1 MEFKKTT
8 CGFTK
13 NDRSFYQKRRVV
25 LHKTTSCFYS
35 IDGSFFFDY
44 FFLSRTAGKRHEKRP
59 QQDAKTP
66 FFSTI
71 FAKHTFQSS
80 GTNHKKRCISPQ
92 KWSKKGAFFLFL
104 WFFAPTSKK
113 NNRIISQ
120 TLGFYLTLGWKYTT
134 VTHKALA
141 IPALLA
147 FFPTTL
153 VYRNTIP

>member
-1 MEFKKTT
+1 MRTIWSSKKRRLVLLKTT
-8 CGFTK
+8 GRFTK
-13 NDRSFYQKRRVV
+13 NDGSFLFHRRVV
-25 LHKTTSCFYS
+25 
-35 IDGSFFFDY
+35 
-44 FFLSRTAGKRHEKRP
+44 
-59 QQDAKTP
+59 

-71 FAKHTFQSS
+71 SSSLAPLGKDTNKCRNRTQKHRSFLSFLQNTPFKVRAQTTKNCVFHPKNGAKR
-80 GTNHKKRCISPQ
+80 GL
-92 KWSKKGAFFLFL
+92 FFLFL

-120 TLGFYLTLGWKYTT
+120 TIGFYLTLGWKYTT

-141 IPALLA
+141 IPMLLA